1 MPAFE
6 YQALNTNGAKDRGII
21 EADTAKRAR
30 QLLREK
36 GLTPVAVE
44 AVHKKGNDKGAKH
57 YSDRA
62 KSSDLALITRQ
73 LAALSKSGLTLE
85 ESLRVVSE
93 QTERK
98 QTRKIILGLRGSV
111 LEGQSLTQA
120 CAMYPNVFSPLYRA
134 TIEAGESS
142 GKLDAILGQLA
153 DHLEAQEQV
162 KKKLQ
167 LAMVYPL
174 LLTIISLL
182 VVLGLLTYVIPE
194 IVGVFDDL
202 GQELPTLTQALITL
216 SEVFKQY
223 GLYMLLGLVLLWL
236 VIRLLLRI
244 DNIRFSAHKFILKLP
259 LIGRFARSSNTARF
273 TRTMAILSGS
283 GVELLEALRISA
295 QVTPNLAI
303 KAAIQK
309 ATVKVREGGS
319 LSQALAKSNLFPP
332 ITVNLIASGESSGQ
346 LPEMLDSAA
355 VNQENEI
362 QSYTEMVVGV
372 FEPMLILVMGGVV
385 LTIVLAILMPIF
397 DMNQLIK

>member
-6 YQALNTNGAKDRGII
+6 YQALNSSGAKDRGII

-36 GLTPVAVE
+36 GLTPIAVE
-44 AVHKKGNDKGAKH
+44 SVTKNVDDREYKH
-57 YSDRA
+57 HSDRA

-73 LAALSKSGLTLE
+73 LAALSRSGLPLE

-93 QTERK
+93 QTESK
-98 QTRKIILGLRGSV
+98 QTRKIILGLRSSV
-111 LEGQSLTQA
+111 LEGQSLTRA
-120 CAMYPNVFSPLYRA
+120 CAMYPNVFTPLYRA

-142 GKLDAILGQLA
+142 GKLDTILGRLA
-153 DHLEAQEQV
+153 DHLEAREQV

-167 LAMVYPL
+167 LAMIYPL

-194 IVGVFDDL
+194 IVGVFDDI
-202 GQELPTLTQALITL
+202 GQKLPALTQGLISL
-216 SEVFKQY
+216 SEMLKQY
-223 GLYMLLGLVLLWL
+223 GLYMLLGLVVLWV
-236 VIRLLLRI
+236 VIKLLLKI
-244 DNIRFSAHKFILKLP
+244 ESVQFNAHKFILKLP
-259 LIGRFARSSNTARF
+259 LIGRFARSSNTAGF

-303 KAAIQK
+303 KDAIK
-309 ATVKVREGGS
+309 DATKNVREGGS
-319 LSQALAKSNLFPP
+319 LSHALAISNLFPP
-332 ITVNLIASGESSGQ
+332 ITVNLIASGESGGQ

-355 VNQENEI
+355 INQEHEL
-362 QSYTEMVVGV
+362 QSYTEMVVGI